1 MVETET
7 TTETQRTQ
15 RLHREKQILMPKDA
29 HEMNESEVRS
39 RIITLGFGG
48 DERLFIAFYRKL
60 QQGLPEGTGIVLRGS
75 VVTNQRHEDGQPFDS
90 LGKGTSDLDV
100 TLVGSKVMEAWSSD
114 AYYIPGM
121 HTKPL
126 CDKDPEIAP
135 SLKEL
140 RESLQT
146 LVGRPVNFQATS
158 SLVLYGRDVL
168 FGETYFVVV
177 PSGENA

>member
-1 MVETET
+1 
-7 TTETQRTQ
+7 
-15 RLHREKQILMPKDA
+15 MPKDA
-29 HEMNESEVRS
+29 YEMDESEIRS
-39 RIITLGFGG
+39 RIVTLAFGG

-75 VVTNQRHEDGQPFDS
+75 IVTNKRHEDDTPFDS
-90 LGKGTSDLDV
+90 QGKGTSDIDV
-100 TLVGSKVMEAWSSD
+100 TLVGSEVMKAWNSD

-126 CDKDPEIAP
+126 CDKDPDIAP

-140 RESLQT
+140 RESLQK
-146 LVGRPVNFQATS
+146 LVGRPVNMQATS

-168 FGETYFVVV
+168 FGEPYFVVV
-177 PSGENA
+177 PSGEGA

>member
-1 MVETET
+1 M
-7 TTETQRTQ
+7 TTEDQEQRT
-15 RLHREKQILMPKDA
+15 PKDA
-29 HEMNESEVRS
+29 HEMSENEVHS
-39 RIITLGFGG
+39 RILTLAFGG

-75 VVTNQRHEDGQPFDS
+75 VVTNKRHEDGAAFDS
-90 LGKGTSDLDV
+90 KGKSTSDLDV

-114 AYYIPGM
+114 AYYIPGL

-126 CDKDPEIAP
+126 CDKDPDIAP
-135 SLKEL
+135 SLNPL
-140 RESLQT
+140 RESLQK

-168 FGETYFVVV
+168 FGEPYFVIVE
-177 PSGENA
+177 PGADA